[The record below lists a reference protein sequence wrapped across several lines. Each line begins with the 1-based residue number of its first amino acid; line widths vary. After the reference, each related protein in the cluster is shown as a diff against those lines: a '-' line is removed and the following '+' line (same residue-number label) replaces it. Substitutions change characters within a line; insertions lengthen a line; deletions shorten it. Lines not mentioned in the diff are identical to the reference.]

1 MHIEL
6 CLILS
11 IRQIKHTYH
20 FKREAHMNA
29 EAIIIVVLVGLV
41 AGWLAGLIWRGAGFG
56 LIGNVLVGI
65 VGSFIGS
72 FLFGILHIR
81 FYGIIGS
88 IVAALIGALILLF
101 IIGKVRR

>member
-1 MHIEL
+1 
-6 CLILS
+6 
-11 IRQIKHTYH
+11 
-20 FKREAHMNA
+20 MNA
-29 EAIIIVVLVGLV
+29 ESIIIVVLVGLV

-56 LIGNVLVGI
+56 LIGNVLIGI

-88 IVAALIGALILLF
+88 IIAAMIGALILLF